1 MDEISLWL
9 YGVRASPSP
18 KPNSSI
24 VCPERGGALTWVPVV
39 LCVVRESC
47 CLKGALRM
55 PRDHSP
61 FHNCSSVSWPWT
73 GFFFDLGGIW
83 VVKGLGLDDKC
94 LSWKDRRPDSGKTK
108 EGAKSHCSIETSWLL
123 LPGWRTQTAEFIQGL
138 CTGPLMSLTVLST
151 VCLLVVF
158 LPVVC
163 AALSLGRAAAIL
175 HTLLLS
181 HRPPSSN
188 SPKAPLSKVGNL
200 GTWLVVRSRK
210 RLRR

>member
-123 LPGWRTQTAEFIQGL
+123 PPGWRAQTAGFIRGL
-138 CTGPLMSLTVLST
+138 CTGPSHVSYCTVYCLPPGGLPSRRLCCPVSGKSSSYLT
-151 VCLLVVF
+151 
-158 LPVVC
+158 
-163 AALSLGRAAAIL
+163 
-175 HTLLLS
+175 HTS
-181 HRPPSSN
+181 AFPS
-188 SPKAPLSKVGNL
+188 PTLF
-200 GTWLVVRSRK
+200 
-210 RLRR
+210 